1 MFPQRATLRVQSSYI
16 ICSYY
21 NCKRNI
27 FAACSTG
34 KVSLWCDLESTNL
47 GQTVKIPG
55 SKLTSPSSRTRQ
67 YRYFHP
73 NTKFKEVQS
82 QWHRRVFFSFFCAL
96 LILKMWKV
104 RWPYNWFYLTPE
116 RAVWVQ
122 ALAGDIALCSWARH
136 FTLTVCIKWV
146 ATNLMLGGGVTRR
159 RTSIPYRGSRHTP
172 SLFML
177 QKPG

>member
-1 MFPQRATLRVQSSYI
+1 MHVKLIKQF
-16 ICSYY
+16 
-21 NCKRNI
+21 KNI
-27 FAACSTG
+27 F
-34 KVSLWCDLESTNL
+34 L
-47 GQTVKIPG
+47 GDVVA
-55 SKLTSPSSRTRQ
+55 SYLVHLSPDQ
-67 YRYFHP
+67 
-73 NTKFKEVQS
+73 
-82 QWHRRVFFSFFCAL
+82 
-96 LILKMWKV
+96 
-104 RWPYNWFYLTPE
+104 
-116 RAVWVQ
+116 AVLVQ